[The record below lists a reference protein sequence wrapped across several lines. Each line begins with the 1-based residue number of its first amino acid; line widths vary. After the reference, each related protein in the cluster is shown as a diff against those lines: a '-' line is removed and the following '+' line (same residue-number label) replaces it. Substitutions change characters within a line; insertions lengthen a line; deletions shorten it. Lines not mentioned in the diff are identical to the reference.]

1 MSRIIVLD
9 DDREITSLVGDALR
23 SEGYE
28 VFTADDGRIGLS
40 SAHYT
45 PVDLLITDLVMPGM
59 EGIETIRRFR
69 REFPRIP
76 IIAIS
81 GNPNVGSALDT
92 AIRLG
97 AVRTLSK
104 PFQPQELVE
113 LVKSVLPGINPSNSP
128 ETS

>member
-9 DDREITSLVGDALR
+9 DDPEITSLVGHALR
-23 SEGYE
+23 AEGYQ
-28 VFTADDGRIGLS
+28 VFTADDGRVGLS

-69 REFPRIP
+69 REFPKIP

-81 GNPNVGSALDT
+81 GNPNVGCALDT

-104 PFQPQELVE
+104 PFQTDEL
-113 LVKSVLPGINPSNSP
+113 LAIVKAVLPAR
-128 ETS
+128 

>member
-9 DDREITSLVGDALR
+9 DDPEITSLVGEALT
-23 SEGYE
+23 SEGHD

-76 IIAIS
+76 VIAIS
-81 GNPNVGSALDT
+81 GNPHVGSALDT

-97 AVRTLSK
+97 AVKSLSK
-104 PFQPQELVE
+104 PFQPDELMAM
-113 LVKSVLPGINPSNSP
+113 VKAVLRVSP
-128 ETS
+128 EDP